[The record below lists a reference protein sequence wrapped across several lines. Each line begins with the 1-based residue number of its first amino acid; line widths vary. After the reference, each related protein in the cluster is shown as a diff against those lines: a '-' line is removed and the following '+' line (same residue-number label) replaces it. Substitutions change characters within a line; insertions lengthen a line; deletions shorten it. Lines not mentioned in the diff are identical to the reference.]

1 MSVPPTNHWS
11 YTHTHICLCSSSKV
25 CLCNCGFCRLASDGD
40 DDDQSCS
47 SSWPA
52 EAANRSPTISTV
64 VGIVQQ
70 FNNFFDY
77 QQRQPLN
84 KNWPKAVESCWRAA
98 TKNPRRKRVLSI
110 WDKSSLSL
118 SATRQ
123 IVTRTSKTHTTTTI
137 CSDSICCL
145 VYTNSL
151 SHSHHRRT
159 LAPDDITLCLFN
171 PSTTIDHWH

>member
-1 MSVPPTNHWS
+1 MQHCVCATYQSLVIH
-11 YTHTHICLCSSSKV
+11 THTHICLCSSSKV

-98 TKNPRRKRVLSI
+98 TKKPKEEKSAVNLGQIVAVTVCNSPNRHTYFEDTHYYNYLLRFDLL
-110 WDKSSLSL
+110 SSLHKLSL
-118 SATRQ
+118 TLSSPADTGAR
-123 IVTRTSKTHTTTTI
+123 RH
-137 CSDSICCL
+137 
-145 VYTNSL
+145 YSL
-151 SHSHHRRT
+151 P
-159 LAPDDITLCLFN
+159 L
-171 PSTTIDHWH
+171 